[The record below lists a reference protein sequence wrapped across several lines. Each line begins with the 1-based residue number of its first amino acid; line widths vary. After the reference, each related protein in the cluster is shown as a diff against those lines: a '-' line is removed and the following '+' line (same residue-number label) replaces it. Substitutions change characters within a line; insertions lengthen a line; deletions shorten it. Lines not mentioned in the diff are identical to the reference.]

1 VKHRSVLL
9 LVSGM
14 ALLTASA
21 CSAISV
27 PSILNSAPSPAEVVI
42 PNAPPTIGSLQDY
55 QSTLEQIYQRVN
67 PAVVSIQVGNG
78 AGSGFVWDTLGH
90 IVTNNHVVAGSDS
103 IQVTFSDGTIRSAEL
118 VGADAD
124 SDLAV
129 IKVDLPAARL
139 HPIALASS
147 NEVKVGQLAIAIG
160 NPFALE
166 NTMTVGIVSA
176 VGRAL
181 PVESSGSGQIG
192 YTIPDI
198 IQTDASIN
206 PGNSGGVL
214 VDDQGQLI
222 GVTSAIA
229 SPVRASAGVG
239 FAIPSDIVR
248 RVVPALIE
256 TGRYEHT
263 WLGITGASLTSDLAR
278 AMNLDADQQG
288 ALIVAIVPGG
298 PADQAELR
306 GSSQDLTIN
315 GQPFR
320 VGGDVIT
327 AIDGQAIDN
336 FEDLVA
342 FLARNTEV
350 GQQVT
355 LSILRAGQTQTTTL
369 ELAARPSS

>member
-1 VKHRSVLL
+1 MKHRSVLL
-9 LVSGM
+9 LASGV
-14 ALLTASA
+14 ALLSASA
-21 CSAISV
+21 CSAVSI
-27 PSILNSAPSPAEVVI
+27 PSILDDVPSPGAVVI
-42 PNAPPTIGSLQDY
+42 PNGLPTIGSLRDY
-55 QSTLEQIYQRVN
+55 ETALEQIYLSVS
-67 PAVVSIQVGNG
+67 PAVVSIQVGQG
-78 AGSGFVWDTLGH
+78 AGSGFVWDTQGH
-90 IVTNNHVVAGSDS
+90 IVTNNHVVDGSDS
-103 IQVTFSDGTIRSAEL
+103 IQVTFSDGTVRSAVL

-129 IKVDLPAARL
+129 VKVDLPAAWL
-139 HPIALASS
+139 HPVTVASS
-147 NEVKVGQLAIAIG
+147 DEVKVGQLAIAIG

-176 VGRAL
+176 VGRVL
-181 PVESSGSGQIG
+181 PVDPSSSGQVS

-198 IQTDASIN
+198 IQTDAPIN

-214 VDDQGQLI
+214 VDGQGQLI
-222 GVTSAIA
+222 GVTAAIA

-239 FAIPSDIVR
+239 FAIPSDIVK

-263 WLGITGASLTSDLAR
+263 WMGISGAGLTPDLAQ

-288 ALIVAIVPGG
+288 ALIIDIVRGG
-298 PADQAELR
+298 PADQANLR
-306 GSSQDLTIN
+306 GSSQELTKN
-315 GQPFR
+315 GQPLR

-327 AIDGQAIDN
+327 AIDGQSIDN

-342 FLARNTEV
+342 YLARNTEV

-355 LSILRAGQTQTTTL
+355 LSILRDGKTQTTPL

>member
-1 VKHRSVLL
+1 MKHRSLL
-9 LVSGM
+9 LLTSGV
-14 ALLTASA
+14 ALIAASA
-21 CSAISV
+21 CSAIGI
-27 PSILNSAPSPAEVVI
+27 PSILNTAPSAGEVVI
-42 PNAPPTIGSLQDY
+42 PNALPVVGSLRDY
-55 QSTLEQIYQRVN
+55 EATLEQIYELVN
-67 PAVVSIQVGNG
+67 PAVVSIQVGQG

-90 IVTNNHVVAGSDS
+90 IVTNNHVVDASDN
-103 IQVTFSDGTIRSAEL
+103 IQVTFSDGTVRSAEL

-139 HPIALASS
+139 HPVVLASS
-147 NEVKVGQLAIAIG
+147 TEVKVGQLAIAIG

-176 VGRAL
+176 VGRVL
-181 PVESSGSGQIG
+181 PVESSGSGQVG

-198 IQTDASIN
+198 IQTDAPIN

-214 VDDQGQLI
+214 VDGQGQLI
-222 GVTSAIA
+222 GVTAAIA

-239 FAIPSDIVR
+239 FAIPSDIVK

-256 TGRYEHT
+256 TGRYQHT
-263 WLGITGASLTSDLAR
+263 WLGISGASLTFDLAQ

-288 ALIVAIVPGG
+288 ALIIDIVPGG
-298 PADQAELR
+298 PADQADLR

-327 AIDGQAIDN
+327 AIGGQSIDN

-350 GQQVT
+350 GQQVA
-355 LSILRAGQTQTTTL
+355 LSFLRGGKAQTTTL
-369 ELAARPSS
+369 ELAARPSP

>member
-1 VKHRSVLL
+1 
-9 LVSGM
+9 
-14 ALLTASA
+14 
-21 CSAISV
+21 
-27 PSILNSAPSPAEVVI
+27 
-42 PNAPPTIGSLQDY
+42 
-55 QSTLEQIYQRVN
+55 
-67 PAVVSIQVGNG
+67 
-78 AGSGFVWDTLGH
+78 
-90 IVTNNHVVAGSDS
+90 
-103 IQVTFSDGTIRSAEL
+103 
-118 VGADAD
+118 
-124 SDLAV
+124 
-129 IKVDLPAARL
+129 
-139 HPIALASS
+139 
-147 NEVKVGQLAIAIG
+147 
-160 NPFALE
+160 
-166 NTMTVGIVSA
+166 MTVGIVSA

-355 LSILRAGQTQTTTL
+355 LSILREGKAETATV
-369 ELAARPSS
+369 ELAARPSA

>member
-1 VKHRSVLL
+1 MKQRSVLL
-9 LVSGM
+9 IVSGV

-27 PSILNSAPSPAEVVI
+27 PSILNPAPSPAKVVI

-103 IQVTFSDGTIRSAEL
+103 VQVTFSDGTVRSAEL

-139 HPIALASS
+139 QPIALASS
-147 NEVKVGQLAIAIG
+147 TEVKVGQLAIAIG

-181 PVESSGSGQIG
+181 PVESSGPGQVG

-214 VDDQGQLI
+214 VDYQGQLI
-222 GVTSAIA
+222 GVTAAIA

-263 WLGITGASLTSDLAR
+263 WLGISGASLTSDLAQ

-306 GSSQDLTIN
+306 GSSQELTID
-315 GQPFR
+315 GRLFR